1 MDMNIDAAIA
11 ELELQLEE
19 VRCWLD
25 AATDASNN
33 VWFSV
38 LDWTVMLSQEIAR
51 YRLARWDARP

>member
-11 ELELQLEE
+11 ELEAQLEE

-25 AATDASNN
+25 VNASNN

-38 LDWTVMLSQEIAR
+38 LDWALMLSEEIAR
-51 YRLARWDARP
+51 YRMARWDART

>member
-1 MDMNIDAAIA
+1 MNIGEAIA

-25 AATDASNN
+25 AATDASNA

-51 YRLARWDARP
+51 YRLAR